1 MAIHE
6 NHNICS
12 TSDAEQAYQMWKSSE
27 QKKWVKKIINL
38 NSAPYRVPV
47 GQIPPILVHRLTVAF
62 CTYVGSLVQ
71 IGACVYEIQFFHNN
85 SAP

>member
-47 GQIPPILVHRLTVAF
+47 GQIPPILVH
-62 CTYVGSLVQ
+62 
-71 IGACVYEIQFFHNN
+71 
-85 SAP
+85 